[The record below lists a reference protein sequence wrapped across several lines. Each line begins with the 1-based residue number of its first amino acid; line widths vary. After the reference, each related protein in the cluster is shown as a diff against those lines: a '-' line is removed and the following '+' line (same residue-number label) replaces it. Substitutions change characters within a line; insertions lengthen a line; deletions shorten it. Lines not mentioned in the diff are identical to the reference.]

1 MSHMP
6 FCTVESNVVET
17 RVVPIF
23 AESSVSGIARDAVME
38 TTHNTKRL
46 KGINIVKN
54 LILK

>member
-38 TTHNTKRL
+38 TIHNTKRL